1 MNILLLEAGGSHIEC
16 MYSLIHILYK
26 NNERVF
32 VACNKKLVSSLKEP
46 SKLAGLLELPDD
58 ITKKQHFLLSL
69 KIRKY
74 IRQQKIE
81 AIVINTTEISFIR
94 DLLFLL
100 PKLNYT
106 GIIHSAKR
114 LEKSFTFTKLISRKI
129 RKFFVLGD
137 YLLSEL
143 NPHPVFRVASFYPV
157 YFPEVKKRFVKKD
170 ANEIWITIPGKAEQ
184 SRKDYLGL
192 LQAIEKNKLDP
203 DIKFIFLGENKLN
216 QPMLAQLNDSDK
228 LKQHVITFDN
238 YIDYDEFHSY
248 IQQSDYILPLL
259 KTSNDDFFGN
269 NRISGSFNLG
279 LGYKLPFLLPESYNV
294 NIDLKPYSIY
304 YSDLDDLLYQIQQL
318 QSDPRNVLKIKKE
331 FNSGRFNNIDDV
343 LQDAYK
349 FILS

>member
-16 MYSLIHILYK
+16 MYSLIHILHK
-26 NNERVF
+26 NNEHVF
-32 VACNKKLVSSLKEP
+32 VACNKKLVHLLKEP
-46 SKLAGLLELPDD
+46 SKLAGVLELPDD
-58 ITKKQHFLLSL
+58 ISKKQHFLLSL

-74 IRQQKIE
+74 IRQQKID
-81 AIVINTTEISFIR
+81 AMIINTTELLFIKN
-94 DLLFLL
+94 LLFLL

-106 GIIHSAKR
+106 GIIHSAKQ
-114 LEKSFTFTKLISRKI
+114 LERSFTFTKLISRKV

-157 YFPEVKKRFVKKD
+157 YFPEVNACLVKKD
-170 ANEIWITIPGKAEQ
+170 VNEIWITIPGKAEQ
-184 SRKDYLGL
+184 NRKDYLGL
-192 LQAIEKNKLDP
+192 MQAIERNELDP
-203 DIKFIFLGENKLN
+203 AIKFIFLGENKLS
-216 QPMLAQLNDSDK
+216 QAMIAQLSDSDK

-279 LGYKLPFLLPESYNV
+279 LGYKLPFLLPESYNI

-304 YSDLDDLLYQIQQL
+304 YSDLNDLLYQIQHL
-318 QSDPRNVLKIKKE
+318 QTDQRNVLKIKHE
-331 FNSGRFNNIDDV
+331 FDSGRFKKVDDV
-343 LQDAYK
+343 LQDAYT

>member
-1 MNILLLEAGGSHIEC
+1 MNILLIEAGGSHIEC
-16 MYSLIHILYK
+16 MYSLIHILSR

-32 VACNKKLVSSLKEP
+32 VACNKKLVSLLKEP

-58 ITKKQHFLLSL
+58 ISKKQHFLLSL

-81 AIVINTTEISFIR
+81 AVVINTTEIRFIR
-94 DLLFLL
+94 NLLFLL

-106 GIIHSAKR
+106 GIIHNTKG
-114 LEKSFTFTKLISRKI
+114 LEKSFTFTKLVSRKV

-143 NPHPVFRVASFYPV
+143 NPHPVFRVAPFYPV
-157 YFPEVKKRFVKKD
+157 YFPEVKTAFAKKS
-170 ANEIWITIPGKAEQ
+170 ANEIWITIPGIAEQ
-184 SRKDYLGL
+184 NRKDYLGL
-192 LQAIEKNKLDP
+192 MQAIERNELDP
-203 DIKFIFLGENKLN
+203 AIKFIFLGKNKLS
-216 QPMLAQLNDSDK
+216 QPMIAQLSDSDK
-228 LKQHVITFDN
+228 LKQHVITFAN

-248 IQQSDYILPLL
+248 IQQSDFILPLL

-294 NIDLKPYSIY
+294 NSDLQPYSIY
-304 YSDLDDLLYQIQQL
+304 YSDLNNMLNQVQAL
-318 QSDPRNVLKIKKE
+318 QGDQTDVLKIKKAYD
-331 FNSGRFNNIDDV
+331 SGRFNKVDEV